1 MVCVRPT
8 GDIGYV
14 VIVPT
19 SSVSISTRTERTSIP
34 KETTPSPVS
43 IRHSGP
49 SDRAEQPIPSICAW
63 ARGRP
68 ITTSTT
74 RAHRVRGRLTPG
86 VSPTALRRPS
96 RHPYCPYRAGPPA
109 TTRRSRQPTHSIAA
123 TPSSS
128 RHNQPPDP
136 RTTPTRPSLRQH
148 SPNSSRA
155 HDGGVDPSSHKA
167 IVQDVG
173 NTTTPT
179 AGAPVAAAPS
189 ASTHY
194 KVPLQSHVA

>member
-1 MVCVRPT
+1 MNVI
-8 GDIGYV
+8 GDV
-14 VIVPT
+14 VVVPT
-19 SSVSISTRTERTSIP
+19 SPVSIPTRTERTSIP

-49 SDRAEQPIPSICAW
+49 SDRAEQPIPSICAR

-136 RTTPTRPSLRQH
+136 RTTPIRPSLRQH
-148 SPNSSRA
+148 PPSSSRA
-155 HDGGVDPSSHKA
+155 HNGGVDPSSHRVS
-167 IVQDVG
+167 IQVTG
-173 NTTTPT
+173 NTTTTT
-179 AGAPVAAAPS
+179 ATAPVATTPS
-189 ASTHY
+189 TSTHY
-194 KVPLQSHVA
+194 KGPLQSHVA